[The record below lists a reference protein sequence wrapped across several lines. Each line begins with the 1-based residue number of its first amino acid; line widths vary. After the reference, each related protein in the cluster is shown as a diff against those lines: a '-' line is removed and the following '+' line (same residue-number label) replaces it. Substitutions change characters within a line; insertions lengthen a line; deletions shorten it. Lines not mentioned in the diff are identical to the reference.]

1 MESIVLQ
8 DLEPYSGLSHLLSVM
23 GCRQA
28 TWKVVSSSPTI
39 IDLFLNIS
47 PE

>member
-8 DLEPYSGLSHLLSVM
+8 DLEPYSGLSNLLSVM

-28 TWKVVSSSPTI
+28 TWKVVSSPTI